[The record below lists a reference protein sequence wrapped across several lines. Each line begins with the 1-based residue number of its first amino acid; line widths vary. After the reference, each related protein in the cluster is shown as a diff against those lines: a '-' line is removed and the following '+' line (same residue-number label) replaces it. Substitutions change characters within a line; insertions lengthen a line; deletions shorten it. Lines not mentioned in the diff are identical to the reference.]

1 MTDNQFTQLFDL
13 VTKSVNGVQRL
24 GKDVAELKTDVAE
37 LKSDVTILK
46 TDVSEL
52 KQGQMRMEKELQI
65 TNKLLKIQQ
74 SDVMTFRARLEIP
87 EDEKEMAS

>member
-13 VTKSVNGVQRL
+13 VTKSVTGVQRL
-24 GKDVAELKTDVAE
+24 EKDVAELKQGQARLETDVAE
-37 LKSDVTILK
+37 LK
-46 TDVSEL
+46 SEL
-52 KQGQMRMEKELQI
+52 KQGQMRMEKEMQI

-74 SDVMTFRARLEIP
+74 SDVMTFRARLEIL